1 MPEPAAQPASA
12 SSRPPRLLFRR
23 AQRLTKEREFQA
35 VFAARCSHQR
45 GPLTIHGKLSG
56 LARPRLGLSVG
67 KRVGNAAERNRVKRL
82 LREAFRLSQ
91 RELPPG
97 LDLIV
102 SVRPHKDGT
111 LEKYREAL
119 VSAAAS
125 LVADLAG
132 RAKEEEA

>member
-1 MPEPAAQPASA
+1 MPEAAGHRAPTPAA
-12 SSRPPRLLFRR
+12 RLLFRR
-23 AQRLTKEREFQA
+23 AQRLTKDREFQA
-35 VFAARCSHQR
+35 VFAAKCTRQR

-56 LARPRLGLSVG
+56 LRHTRLGLSVG
-67 KRVGNAAERNRVKRL
+67 KRVGNAVERNRVKRL

-119 VSAAAS
+119 VSAAAG
-125 LVADLAG
+125 LAADLAK
-132 RAKEEEA
+132 RAKGEA